1 MAVILPQVP
10 QLAKRDLATMR
21 VGGRSGGGFP
31 HCIFQ
36 RGGGEV
42 GHDAAAGGQLQAE
55 AYEQFGHPALG
66 ARDAAQSHVRHLLA
80 AAHGQ
85 PKALSLPT
93 VSRMRGA

>member
-1 MAVILPQVP
+1 
-10 QLAKRDLATMR
+10 MR

-85 PKALSLPT
+85 PKALSLPKGST
-93 VSRMRGA
+93 SMLLMVATSSTRRRAQRVP